1 MTSFPHRNSDS
12 ETSLPDLRGR
22 IDALNGEI
30 LALLQERA
38 GIVLEIAR
46 VKQDRGLEGHDPAR
60 EEQMLRRLTAEP
72 TGPFGPAEIRAIF
85 KAVFRS
91 SLAIQDR
98 LLPVAGTLKGQ
109 E

>member
-1 MTSFPHRNSDS
+1 MTPPLSDS
-12 ETSLPDLRGR
+12 ETSLPELRGR
-22 IDALNGEI
+22 IDTLNGQI

-38 GIVLEIAR
+38 GIVVEVAR
-46 VKQDRGLEGHDPAR
+46 VKRARGLEGHDPDR
-60 EEQMLRRLTAEP
+60 EEQMLQRLTAEP

-85 KAVFRS
+85 KAIFRS

-98 LLPVAGTLKGQ
+98 LFPVAGSLQSQ